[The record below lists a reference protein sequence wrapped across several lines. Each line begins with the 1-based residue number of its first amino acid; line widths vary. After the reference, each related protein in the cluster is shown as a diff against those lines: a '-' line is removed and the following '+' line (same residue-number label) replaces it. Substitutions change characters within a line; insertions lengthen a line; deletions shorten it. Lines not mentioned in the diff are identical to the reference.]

1 VQVTFFSFSILYP
14 LTVLHHSVSL
24 SLFPRVVVYIG
35 HVCKCVQDEKLLSHD
50 NLSFSSTAAVYPF
63 LSPSSPLSPASKTN
77 HMCMCVCVCVCVL
90 PQSFFFILLQVRFF
104 ILFRSRTRH
113 NIKRTRFSYRRRT
126 TIYVRFLA
134 SYSMRTTSATPG
146 VTLLFPTFFLYT
158 ILFFRA
164 AACCIYNNNKKNDY
178 RVAVRNCCRTR
189 DRGRN
194 IIFILHLRSE
204 HVAHTEFY

>member
-1 VQVTFFSFSILYP
+1 
-14 LTVLHHSVSL
+14 
-24 SLFPRVVVYIG
+24 
-35 HVCKCVQDEKLLSHD
+35 
-50 NLSFSSTAAVYPF
+50 
-63 LSPSSPLSPASKTN
+63 
-77 HMCMCVCVCVCVL
+77 MCVCVCVCVL

-189 DRGRN
+189 GRGRN